1 MRWQQ
6 ARQLED
12 GWLQGLGDAQLLLA
26 MPADRAAA
34 CRVLGVQALLHAG
47 QSGVAQL
54 FYRLRGQAGFEEGR
68 SVRKPYAASR
78 ERAALIEF
86 VIESPEGLEP
96 ELRLDPLE
104 GQGEFRVDELRVACL
119 LPEKAP

>member
-1 MRWQQ
+1 M
-6 ARQLED
+6 
-12 GWLQGLGDAQLLLA
+12 
-26 MPADRAAA
+26 
-34 CRVLGVQALLHAG
+34 QALLRAG